1 MNAIEIEN
9 LTIRFNLAS
18 EEISSI
24 KEYFIKLAKRQ
35 LNFQEFFALKNI
47 SFNVEKGDSIG
58 LVGANGSGKSTLLKA
73 ISGIYPPYEGS
84 VRVNGI
90 IAPLIELGAGFDGQ
104 LTARENIYLNGALFG
119 YDRTFMD
126 DKFDEIVDFAELR
139 DFIDVPVRN
148 YSSGMAARLG
158 FAAATIVKPDIL
170 ICDEVLAVG
179 DMRFQQKCEEK
190 MEELM
195 SNGTTLLFV
204 SHSIEQVR
212 KVCKN
217 AVWLEHGVMKMKGEV
232 NEVCDSYVKE
242 LMGEM

>member
-126 DKFDEIVDFAELR
+126 EKFDEIVDFAELR

-217 AVWLEHGVMKMKGEV
+217 AVWLEHGMMKMKGEV